1 MAKEIGKREGRRGS
15 RAGSFF
21 GGTFFGFI
29 LCILTLC
36 GIGAFVYFKVSP
48 NWINKTFK
56 TDLDLGTEELNK
68 LTLKDAVSHIISL
81 SGNMDT
87 YTLENLK
94 SDFGIDLGD
103 KLKGIDISTLKSV
116 PLDKLADELQKT
128 LSHISAA
135 ELEAELVT
143 NLNMDNILGK
153 ENTYYYGRNNQQENK
168 QLYKSFDSTKEEGQ
182 RYSDLVTDDDF
193 KYSFNSET
201 GKIEIKGHSFAI
213 DNSNNGAVKIEL
225 RYLPLVTALPDF
237 ANNLGDKLTLRE
249 LKDDYNVNLPS
260 YIYDG
265 NEDATINEM
274 EGIIN
279 DMYVAD
285 FLEYTIDDTK
295 NHIEVK
301 DKNDQ
306 DVTGL
311 IYELAIEKVSNLKN
325 VQDKFEKLTATD
337 IKDIVGEDAINKIF
351 SKTNTYYINGTK
363 LCEKSGTEVT
373 FEYTI
378 DGSVVTVNDETYN
391 ASGNEVKIEL
401 KNLPIATAITAFTKN
416 MGEILTLDDLASY
429 GVTLPDYIYD
439 NNGSKNINQIESIID
454 NLQVAKVLGYTIDK
468 NDVVWD
474 NSGTEPKK
482 VTGIMAII
490 SKKTVSELNS
500 VQSIIEDEKI
510 ATLLDYTIDENDV
523 VWDNS
528 GEEPK
533 EVTGILGK
541 VALYKMKE
549 VNNVVDILVLGDIF
563 DEELES
569 GVFTLLDSPANIK
582 VTELTT
588 ELETAL
594 KESSIL
600 DLKGIGLLSVDS
612 EDEAKLDDEIT
623 YKEETRVLG
632 ELSITEFVDYCF
644 GLIDEIESNS

>member
-1 MAKEIGKREGRRGS
+1 MAKETGKREGRRGS

-36 GIGAFVYFKVSP
+36 GIGAFAYFKVSP

-103 KLKGIDISTLKSV
+103 KLKGIDISTLKTV
-116 PLDKLADELQKT
+116 PLDKLADEFQKT

-153 ENTYYYGRNNQQENK
+153 ENTYYYGRNSQQENK

-193 KYSFNSET
+193 KYSS
-201 GKIEIKGHSFAI
+201 S
-213 DNSNNGAVKIEL
+213 NGAVKIEL

-295 NHIEVK
+295 NPIEVK

-373 FEYTI
+373 FEYSI

-439 NNGSKNINQIESIID
+439 NNGSKKINQIESIID

-474 NSGTEPKK
+474 NSGAEQKK

-490 SKKTVSELNS
+490 SKKTVSQLNS

-510 ATLLDYTIDENDV
+510 ATLLDYTIDDTDPNNPIVKDKNKNV
-523 VWDNS
+523 
-528 GEEPK
+528 
-533 EVTGILGK
+533 VTGILGK
-541 VALYKMKE
+541 VALYKMKD

-623 YKEETRVLG
+623 YNEETRVLG